1 MIKLLIKLIES
12 RGYLVLKQRR
22 NTVYFDTHGNK
33 YGVLRRNGHK
43 KSVEA
48 KA

>member
-1 MIKLLIKLIES
+1 MIKLLIKFIES

-33 YGVLRRNGHK
+33 YGVLKRNGHK

>member
-12 RGYLVLKQRR
+12 RGYLVLKSRS
-22 NTVYFDTHGNK
+22 NTVYFDTRGNK
-33 YGVLRRNGHK
+33 YGVFKRNGHK
-43 KSVEA
+43 KSVET

>member
-1 MIKLLIKLIES
+1 MIKLLIKIIES

-33 YGVLRRNGHK
+33 YGVLKRNGHK

>member
-33 YGVLRRNGHK
+33 YGVFKRNGHK
-43 KSVEA
+43 KSLET